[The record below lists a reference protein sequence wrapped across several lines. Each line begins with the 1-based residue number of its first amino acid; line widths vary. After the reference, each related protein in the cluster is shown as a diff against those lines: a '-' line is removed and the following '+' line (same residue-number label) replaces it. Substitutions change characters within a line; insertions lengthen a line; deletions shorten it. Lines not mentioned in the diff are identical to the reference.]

1 MGTEE
6 WLRRGF
12 EVKRVAETGEF
23 EGYASV
29 FDIIDQGHDII
40 IRGAFLRS
48 LKERGAQAI
57 RFLWQHDPSEPIGRI
72 EEVREDQRGLYVR
85 GRLLLDVAR
94 AREAH
99 ALMVAGALDGLSIG
113 FHTVTADLDDF
124 TGVRR
129 LMDVDLWEISLVT
142 FPMQPEA
149 RVTSFKTMGKTMG
162 KTTGKKTG
170 PITTL
175 RAFETFLRD
184 AGGFS
189 RSEAKGIAAHGFSRR
204 EAGGGTGPDD
214 WSAVM
219 AAVQRA
225 GLAFHS

>member
-1 MGTEE
+1 MGRTEE

-12 EVKRVAETGEF
+12 EVKVVTETGEF

-29 FDIIDQGHDII
+29 FDVVDQGHDII

-48 LKERGAQAI
+48 LKERGAQGI

-72 EEVREDQRGLYVR
+72 EEVREDRRGLYVR

-99 ALMVAGALDGLSIG
+99 ALMTAGALDGLSIG
-113 FHTVTADLDDF
+113 FHTVTADVDDF

-142 FPMQPEA
+142 FPMQTEA
-149 RVTSFKTMGKTMG
+149 RVTAFKT
-162 KTTGKKTG
+162 TG
-170 PITTL
+170 PITSL
-175 RAFETFLRD
+175 RAFETFLRE

-189 RSEAKGIAAHGFSRR
+189 RSEAKGIAAHGFNRR
-204 EAGGGTGPDD
+204 EAGGGADCPDD
-214 WSAVM
+214 WNAVM
-219 AAVQRA
+219 AALQRA
-225 GLAFHS
+225 GHILHS

>member
-1 MGTEE
+1 MGRMDE

-12 EVKRVAETGEF
+12 ELKQVGETGEF

-29 FDIIDQGHDII
+29 FDVIDQGHDII

-48 LKERGAQAI
+48 LKERGAEGI
-57 RFLWQHDPSEPIGRI
+57 RLLWQHDPAEPIGRI

-94 AREAH
+94 AAEAH
-99 ALMVAGALDGLSIG
+99 SLMKAGALDGLSIG
-113 FHTVTADLDDF
+113 FHTVKADVDDF

-142 FPMQPEA
+142 FPMQRQA
-149 RVTSFKTMGKTMG
+149 RITSFKA
-162 KTTGKKTG
+162 TGKNG

-175 RAFETFLRD
+175 RAFETFLRE

-189 RSEAKGIAAHGFSRR
+189 RSEAKGIAAHGFNRR
-204 EAGGGTGPDD
+204 EAGGGADGSADD
-214 WSAVM
+214 WGGVM
-219 AAVQRA
+219 AALGAAERT
-225 GLAFHS
+225 LHS

>member
-142 FPMQPEA
+142 FPMQTEA
-149 RVTSFKTMGKTMG
+149 RVTAFKT
-162 KTTGKKTG
+162 TG

>member
-1 MGTEE
+1 MRDSE

-12 EVKRVAETGEF
+12 ELKQVAETGEF

-29 FDIIDQGHDII
+29 FDVIDQGHDII
-40 IRGAFLRS
+40 IRGAFQRS
-48 LKERGAQAI
+48 LKERGAQGI
-57 RFLWQHDPSEPIGRI
+57 RFLWQHDPAEPIGRI

-99 ALMVAGALDGLSIG
+99 ALMRAGALDGLSIG
-113 FHTVTADLDDF
+113 FHTVTAEVDDF

-149 RVTSFKTMGKTMG
+149 RVTSFKTKN
-162 KTTGKKTG
+162 KTTDERTE
-170 PITTL
+170 PITSL
-175 RAFETFLRD
+175 RAFETFLRE

-189 RSEAKGIAAHGFSRR
+189 RSEAKGIAAYGFSRR
-204 EAGGGTGPDD
+204 EAGGGADCPDD

-219 AAVQRA
+219 AAIRQA
-225 GLAFHS
+225 GRTLHS